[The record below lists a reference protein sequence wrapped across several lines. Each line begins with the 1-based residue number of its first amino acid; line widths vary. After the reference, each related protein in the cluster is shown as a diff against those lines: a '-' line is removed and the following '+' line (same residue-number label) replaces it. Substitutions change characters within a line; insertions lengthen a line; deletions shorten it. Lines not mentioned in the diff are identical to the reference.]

1 MNKKKNVRTSVYKC
15 NLGVISS
22 QCKDT
27 NDNCG
32 SGERMRLKG
41 GKRKHKKAMEGSE
54 RVEVFDDTAGVYRA
68 KLLCLSIQLKW
79 IKGCNDWQTLLHW
92 PHNSSTW
99 FAVPSMPQVLTSAP
113 LLLPQLPF
121 PSPALISAPL
131 PSPLYACVTVNLLF
145 HKSHS
150 AITLYCLWAT
160 YKACQYLCAPSIPLF
175 HVKKIR
181 SADWFVF
188 VSLLFRGGH
197 GNW

>member
-1 MNKKKNVRTSVYKC
+1 MITVGR
-15 NLGVISS
+15 
-22 QCKDT
+22 
-27 NDNCG
+27 
-32 SGERMRLKG
+32 EREWGWKEEKG
-41 GKRKHKKAMEGSE
+41 GKRKHKKAMEGRE

-92 PHNSSTW
+92 PHNFLNLICCPFYAPSPHLCSS
-99 FAVPSMPQVLTSAP
+99 PSPSTP
-113 LLLPQLPF
+113 LPF
-121 PSPALISAPL
+121 SRTDLCS
-131 PSPLYACVTVNLLF
+131 SPLYACVTVNLLF

-188 VSLLFRGGH
+188 VSLLFRGGN

>member
-1 MNKKKNVRTSVYKC
+1 MITVGR
-15 NLGVISS
+15 
-22 QCKDT
+22 
-27 NDNCG
+27 
-32 SGERMRLKG
+32 EREWGWKEEKG
-41 GKRKHKKAMEGSE
+41 GKRKHKKAMEGRE

-92 PHNSSTW
+92 PHNFLNLICCRFYAPSPHLCSSPP
-99 FAVPSMPQVLTSAP
+99 PSTP
-113 LLLPQLPF
+113 LPF
-121 PSPALISAPL
+121 SRTDLCS
-131 PSPLYACVTVNLLF
+131 SPLYACVTVNLLF

-188 VSLLFRGGH
+188 ASLLFRGGH